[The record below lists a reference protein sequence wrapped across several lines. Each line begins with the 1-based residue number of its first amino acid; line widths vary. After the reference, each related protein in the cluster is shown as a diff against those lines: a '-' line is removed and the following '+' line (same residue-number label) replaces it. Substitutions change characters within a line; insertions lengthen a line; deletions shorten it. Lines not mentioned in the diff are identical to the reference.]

1 MCFMAYTFLNN
12 IRLSTSL
19 TEKEVVR
26 ALDKMQLS
34 EVKEKNK
41 SESIYLRSKIDD
53 HQNKLIKNLKIQVPK
68 DTSSQITI
76 NQIFT

>member
-1 MCFMAYTFLNN
+1 MCFMAYTFLNH

-19 TEKEVVR
+19 TEKEVVKT
-26 ALDKMQLS
+26 LDKMQLS

-41 SESIYLRSKIDD
+41 SKSIYLRSKIDD
-53 HQNKLIKNLKIQVPK
+53 CQNKLIKNIKIQVPK

-76 NQIFT
+76 N